1 MPKTAEEAD
10 ITSSNTMIARTM
22 RGGKLTNAWSNVY
35 LNVLRQK
42 CET

>member
-1 MPKTAEEAD
+1 MPKTGKEAD

-22 RGGKLTNAWSNVY
+22 RGRKLATSYSNVY
-35 LNVLRQK
+35 LIVLRQK